1 MKILGISA
9 HYHDSAA
16 ALVIDGIP
24 VAAVQEERL
33 SRKKNDAA
41 FPLRAIEWCLEQG
54 KIQTSDLDAVVFYE
68 KPMLKFE
75 RILTCA
81 LRAFPKSWQS
91 FPKAMKN
98 TLGEKLWIKGIIKSY
113 LDIPGDK
120 ILFTEHHQSHA
131 GAAFLTHGL
140 SGQGVSGGARRAAI
154 LTADGVGE
162 WATLSVGVGEHKEDG
177 TTSIDLLRELH
188 FPHSLGMLYSTFTA
202 FLGFEVN
209 EGEYKVMG
217 LASYGRPTMIEEV
230 RKVVHLGEGGLFTL
244 DLEYFD
250 FHTTSKRS
258 YSDAFIRLFGPPRP
272 PHQPIDPTTEEG
284 MRYANIAA
292 SVQRV
297 LEDILV
303 ALTRSLQVETGLTD
317 LCFGGGVAL
326 NGVANGRILRESGFS
341 RLHVPSAPGDAGCAL
356 GAALYADRVHFG
368 NPHREVPEHPYWGPG
383 VDPEEL
389 ARVAR
394 EDDLPLAIAADEE
407 AFLSQTADAL
417 AAGKI
422 VGWMDGGAEF
432 GPRALGNRSILAAPH
447 TTAMKDRLN
456 KEIKY
461 REEFRPFAP
470 AVPIEVAER
479 YFELPPGGAQL
490 ATFMSGVFPVRPE
503 WRDKLAAITHIDGTA
518 RVQTVER
525 DKAPRFYALLERY
538 GEKTGIPVLLNTSF
552 NLAGEPIVTRAVE
565 GYSTFRRCGID
576 ILVAGKYTVS
586 KRAAG
591 AHIDASGN
599 ETRNETQN
607 ETREETAEPIST
619 DGSVREELR
628 SSPEK
633 SQTEEAASC

>member
-24 VAAVQEERL
+24 VAVVQEERL

-41 FPLRAIEWCLEQG
+41 FPLHAIEWCLDAAQLQPE
-54 KIQTSDLDAVVFYE
+54 DLDAVVFYE

-81 LRAFPKSWQS
+81 LRAFPASWQS

-98 TLGEKLWIKGIIKSY
+98 SLGEKLWIKGIISSH
-113 LDIPGDK
+113 LGVPGSK
-120 ILFTEHHQSHA
+120 IFFTEHHQGHA
-131 GAAFLTHGL
+131 AAAFY
-140 SGQGVSGGARRAAI
+140 SSPAKRAAI

-162 WATLSVGVGEHKEDG
+162 WATLSLGVGEKKDDG
-177 TTSIDLLRELH
+177 SSSIKLLRELH

-217 LASYGRPTMIEEV
+217 LASYGTPTHVEQV
-230 RKVVHLGEGGLFTL
+230 RKVISPGKNGAFSL
-244 DLEYFD
+244 DLDYFD
-250 FHTTSKRS
+250 FHTTAKRS
-258 YSDAFIRLFGPPRP
+258 YSDKFMKLFGRPRA
-272 PHQPIDPTTEEG
+272 PHEPLDPATPEG
-284 MRYANIAA
+284 LHYANIAA

-297 LEDILV
+297 LEDTLV
-303 ALTRSLQVETGLTD
+303 EITKSLHQETGESV

-341 RLHVPSAPGDAGCAL
+341 EMYVPCAPGDAGCAL
-356 GAALYADRVHFG
+356 GAALYADRIFFKQ
-368 NPHREVPEHPYWGPG
+368 PHHEIPNHPYWGPG
-383 VDPEEL
+383 VDAAEL
-389 ARVAR
+389 VAVAR
-394 EDDLPLAIAADEE
+394 EDGLPFETLADEDE
-407 AFLSQTADAL
+407 ILEKTADLLHAQ
-417 AAGKI
+417 KI
-422 VGWMDGGAEF
+422 VGWMDGPCEL

-447 TTAMKDRLN
+447 SVTMKDRLN

-470 AVPIEVAER
+470 AVPIEEAEK
-479 YFELPPGGAQL
+479 YFELPPGGAKL
-490 ATFMSGVFPVRPE
+490 GAFMSGVFPVRAE
-503 WRDKLAAITHIDGTA
+503 WREQLGAITHIDGTA

-525 DKAPRFYALLERY
+525 EQAPKFYALLQKY
-538 GEKTGIPVLLNTSF
+538 GKRSGIPILLNTSF

-576 ILVAGKYTVS
+576 VLIAGTTIVS
-586 KRAAG
+586 KKP
-591 AHIDASGN
+591 AHAVM
-599 ETRNETQN
+599 R
-607 ETREETAEPIST
+607 T
-619 DGSVREELR
+619 DGLVTEAPLAR
-628 SSPEK
+628 PEI
-633 SQTEEAASC
+633 SL